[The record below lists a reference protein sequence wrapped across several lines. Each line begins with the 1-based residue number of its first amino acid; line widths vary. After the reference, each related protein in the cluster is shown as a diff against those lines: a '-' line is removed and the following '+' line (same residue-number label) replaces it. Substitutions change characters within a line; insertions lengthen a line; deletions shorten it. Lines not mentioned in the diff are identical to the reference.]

1 MPEAAGTPENRALP
15 DLPETSARAL
25 RGRLRSSESE
35 ASRLRLLEGAA
46 QALAEDAALKAGLA
60 RVLVLALRFLGADSG
75 LVLLREGGALIVQA
89 AQGAVLPVGARI
101 PSGGMLAAVQR
112 PPMQPSLR
120 EQLESRLRVGRSPEV
135 AVELLLPLRF
145 GGKALGVLALMSEDS
160 RLSPTEA
167 DLDTLQAL
175 ATLIACAASSLG
187 TARPKAPRREV
198 ADSLARLTAREQQVF
213 ALLPRGLSNAEI
225 AGQLGIATGTAKIHV
240 ERILHKLGLK
250 DRTQA
255 AVRAA
260 EWGHRA

>member
-1 MPEAAGTPENRALP
+1 MSET
-15 DLPETSARAL
+15 PETSARAL
-25 RGRLRSSESE
+25 RGRLRGSESE

-46 QALAEDAALKAGLA
+46 ASLAQEAQLKSALASILMQAT
-60 RVLVLALRFLGADSG
+60 RFLAADSG
-75 LVLLREGGALIVQA
+75 LVLLQEGGGLTVQA

-101 PSGGMLAAVQR
+101 PLGGALGAVLR
-112 PPMQPSLR
+112 PPLRLSLR
-120 EQLESRLRVGRSPEV
+120 EHIESRLRVGKSPEV
-135 AVELLLPLRF
+135 ALELLLPLCF
-145 GGKALGVLALMSEDS
+145 GGKALGVLALMSEAL
-160 RLSPTEA
+160 RVNPTED
-167 DLDTLQAL
+167 DLQTLQTL

-187 TARPKAPRREV
+187 STRARAPRREV

-225 AGQLGIATGTAKIHV
+225 GEQLGIATGTAKIHI
-240 ERILHKLGLK
+240 EHILHKLGLK